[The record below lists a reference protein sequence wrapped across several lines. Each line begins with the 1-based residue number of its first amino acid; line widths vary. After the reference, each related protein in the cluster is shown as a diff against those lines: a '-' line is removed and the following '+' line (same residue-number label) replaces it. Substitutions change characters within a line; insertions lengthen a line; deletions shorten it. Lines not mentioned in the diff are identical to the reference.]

1 MDEYYYGAYRPRKRK
16 RGRFLRLR
24 YVLLAVILI
33 AIGFH
38 FASAGKDKHAASA
51 GKTPADKV
59 AAAPKN
65 AGNTTWRR
73 AIRSV
78 AALPTS
84 SPALTKQD
92 LVHINEDLI
101 KSRNLTIDGELQ
113 QFIAAMSARYALYK
127 GAIVVMDAR
136 RGDIL
141 ALYGTSPAGE
151 DCSLALDPEL
161 AASIFKLVTATA
173 AMEQRGFTDASSFF
187 YTGNA
192 HTLYKRQ
199 LTNKRDR
206 WSADITLAD
215 AFARSNNVVFGKLG
229 ALYLG
234 EAPIQQAALR
244 LGFGKSPLKEFNAPA
259 SVLFNPTDAYG
270 LAELAC
276 GFNKATRISPLHAAE
291 MATAPLNAGAMV
303 APRLTKT
310 AKIERWP
317 VMRAD
322 TAAHL
327 QAMMEKTVKAG
338 TATKDFRGASSDRV
352 LRQLVMG
359 GKSGSIDGD
368 DPVGRRNWFVGF
380 ARNEQTGEAITIGC
394 ALVLNKHFRIKADM
408 LSRLIIRKY
417 FSRQACIS
425 QAASPNLG

>member
-16 RGRFLRLR
+16 RRRFPRLR
-24 YVLLAVILI
+24 YVLLAVILL

-38 FASAGKDKHAASA
+38 FASAGKDKEGSGA
-51 GKTPADKV
+51 GKAADKA

-65 AGNTTWRR
+65 SGNTSWQRT
-73 AIRSV
+73 IRSV
-78 AALPTS
+78 TTGLTPS
-84 SPALTKQD
+84 STLNKQD
-92 LVHINEDLI
+92 LVHISEDVI
-101 KSRNLTIDGELQ
+101 QSRNLTIDRELQ
-113 QFIAAMSARYALYK
+113 EFLAAMSARYRLYQ

-141 ALYGTSPAGE
+141 ALYGTSPTGE
-151 DCSLALDPEL
+151 DCSLALEPEI

-173 AMEQRGFTDASSFF
+173 AMEQRGFTDETSFS

-199 LTNKRDR
+199 LTNNRDR
-206 WSADITLAD
+206 WSADVTLAE

-244 LGFGKSPLKEFNAPA
+244 LGFGKSPLKELNAPA
-259 SVLFNPTDAYG
+259 SVLFDPTDSYG

-291 MATAPLNAGAMV
+291 MATAVLNGGAMV
-303 APRLTKT
+303 TPRLIKT
-310 AKIERWP
+310 AKFERLP

-327 QAMMEKTVKAG
+327 QAMMVKTVKAG
-338 TATKDFRGASSDRV
+338 TAAKDFRGASADRV
-352 LRQLVMG
+352 LRQLVIG

-368 DPVGRRNWFVGF
+368 NPTGRRNWFVGF
-380 ARNEQTGEAITIGC
+380 AQNEQTGEAITIGC
-394 ALVLNKHFRIKADM
+394 ALVLTKHFRIKADM

-417 FSRQACIS
+417 FSRQTGMK
-425 QAASPNLG
+425 QAAIPDLG